1 MSQKGSRTLG
11 TPLTA
16 VGSLKGVQVEV
27 CMGEGVKTEA
37 PFCGVRVAVREKIN
51 TPPQI
56 TTGDRHICLHVCFMH
71 MYFPHKAIF

>member
-27 CMGEGVKTEA
+27 CMGEGVKTDA
-37 PFCGVRVAVREKIN
+37 PFCGVRVAVREKKI
-51 TPPQI
+51 PLP
-56 TTGDRHICLHVCFMH
+56 
-71 MYFPHKAIF
+71 

>member
-16 VGSLKGVQVEV
+16 VGSLKGIQVEV

-37 PFCGVRVAVREKIN
+37 PFCGVRVAVREKKYPSPDYYWGQ
-51 TPPQI
+51 T
-56 TTGDRHICLHVCFMH
+56 H
-71 MYFPHKAIF
+71 MFARVF